1 LKESEIKYR
10 LLYETSRDAIM
21 TLAPPSWRFTAGNP
35 ATIEMFHAKDEEEFV
50 SKEPWELSPKY
61 QPDGEL
67 SSLKAQR
74 MIQNAMET
82 GSNFFEWTH
91 NRIKGDNFPA
101 TVLLT
106 RIELKGK
113 QLLQA
118 TVRDVTEQKKNE
130 EELRNNRLNLE
141 ELVAERTKALR
152 ESEKKFKAFT
162 NQSTEGIT
170 VADLEGN
177 YVFVNPAFCKMSGY
191 TKQELLQMTIFDMK
205 AKDQDPSGFSESI
218 GALEGV
224 RHIVKLRRKD
234 KTEYLT
240 EITGKVISLDKEKLA
255 LGTIRD
261 ITERQKSEV
270 ALRKSEEQ
278 YRLLFNFL
286 PYGGEVLDTQGIIVN
301 CSPSTAKML
310 GYEVSELIGKPL
322 IKLLTPDS
330 VKIFQQDLPAV
341 LNGNPV
347 SGEISMLKKDGSEL
361 NLLRA
366 VEPIM
371 SKDGELESILA
382 INVDISERKKAEQV
396 IIISRERL
404 KMANKIVRHDLTNDL
419 NVINSAI
426 NIFKHTS
433 DPAMIEEIKK
443 RVKKSIRAI
452 DNYKKY
458 EQFIDSRSDL
468 KEIELNRLITK
479 ISEEYPGVK
488 INIEGNGY
496 VLADE
501 ALNSV
506 FNNLI
511 SNSIKHGNSSQIN
524 IKILEK
530 KEICLIE
537 LKDNGNGIPDKIKDN
552 IFEEGFKYGEKG
564 NTGIGLHI
572 VKTAIERYG
581 GTITVD
587 DNKPQGANFTIKLKK
602 VIGQ

>member
-1 LKESEIKYR
+1 
-10 LLYETSRDAIM
+10 M

>member
-587 DNKPQGANFTIKLKK
+587 DNKPQGANFTIK
-602 VIGQ
+602 